1 MKNACLVLQ
10 PQNVLS
16 DNRFLAITDTF
27 GVHGFAFDE
36 MRIIVETEEKKIL
49 SAFAALKAEY
59 DCILLL
65 TNKNS
70 ITLAKKYVT
79 AVFPEGIYQGGA
91 DGTGIYIG
99 NDKICFLLPIVDSA
113 QNKNYIENHC
123 IPFLK
128 SRRGE
133 RIEHFILRAVGV
145 NEAHLERLF
154 LEAKNISK
162 NQITCHHVRVHGEYI
177 IQICYGGSAT
187 KMLVDD
193 VIRLFVDG
201 LGESIYAL
209 ENISLEEQLVRL
221 LKLRGRK
228 LSVAE
233 SFTGGGVA
241 RRIVSVS
248 GASEVYF
255 EGLNTYD
262 ERSKMQRLGV
272 SEFAL
277 KTRGAVSDETAYEMA
292 AGLLNTG
299 NCDISIATT
308 GLAGPNTD
316 RSMLPVGL
324 CYIAIGL
331 PERVFV
337 YRYKFDGSREEITE
351 TAINYALFLAYKQL
365 KDQ

>member
-1 MKNACLVLQ
+1 MKCACLVLKSK
-10 PQNVLS
+10 NVLS
-16 DNRFLAITDTF
+16 DHRFLSITDTF
-27 GVHGFAFDE
+27 GVQGFTFDE
-36 MRIIVETEEKKIL
+36 MRIIIETDEKLIL
-49 SAFAALKAEY
+49 SALAALKAEY

-70 ITLAKKYVT
+70 ITQGKKYLT
-79 AVFPEGIYQGGA
+79 AAFPEGIYQGGA
-91 DGTGIYIG
+91 DGIGIY
-99 NDKICFLLPIVDSA
+99 DSQKRICFLLPIEDNLQSR
-113 QNKNYIENHC
+113 NYIENTC

-128 SRRGE
+128 RKSSE

-145 NEAHLERLF
+145 NETHLERLF
-154 LEAKNISK
+154 AEAKNISQ
-162 NQITCHHVRVHGEYI
+162 NQITCHHVRNHGEYI
-177 IQICYGGSAT
+177 IQICYDARAT
-187 KMLVDD
+187 KVLVDD

-228 LSVAE
+228 LSIAE

-248 GASEVYF
+248 GASQVYF
-255 EGLNTYD
+255 EGLNTYN
-262 ERSKMQRLGV
+262 EQSKMQRLGV

-277 KTRGAVSDETAYEMA
+277 RTKGAVSDETAYEMA

-324 CYIAIGL
+324 CYIAIGT

-337 YRYKFDGSREEITE
+337 YRYKFDGTREEITE